1 MFRGSLVEL
10 VSGGW
15 PMRLEDELR
24 LYGCDISAQDFESR
38 LADLLAAM
46 YPNMNT
52 EQLLY
57 YPDQAK
63 QYCEAVR
70 SSVKCPGLPD
80 EMILRRLQNI
90 RKRGPG

>member
-1 MFRGSLVEL
+1 
-10 VSGGW
+10 
-15 PMRLEDELR
+15 MRLEEELR
-24 LYGCDISAQDFESR
+24 LYGCEMSPEDFESR

-46 YPNMNT
+46 SPNLNT

-63 QYCEAVR
+63 RFCEAVR
-70 SSVKCPGLPD
+70 CSVKCSGLPD